1 MFRRENK
8 GLMLEF
14 LGEGEGK
21 ARHQDCDLMHTL
33 CDG

>member
-14 LGEGEGK
+14 LGEGEGM
-21 ARHQDCDLMHTL
+21 ARQQDCDLMHTL

>member
-14 LGEGEGK
+14 PGEGEGK
-21 ARHQDCDLMHTL
+21 VRQQDCDLMHTL